1 MKPRDAKPAGV
12 HVNQAR
18 KHHAS
23 DVEPRA
29 LTGGE
34 AGWHVRCLVSGI
46 PIACRRNQD
55 RLSAR
60 LSAGVEG
67 SPGHHRRY
75 VEGSKPIASTDCS
88 VGRRPRSD
96 PTNTQGKVAR
106 RIVGRNVEPPQYC
119 LMMPRRTCTPV
130 AAQQMLTEQHSKCSR
145 NLRSC
150 QQPAYLMPSARS
162 ECVRGRCHLRGPIL
176 NRCRPIQRPE

>member
-1 MKPRDAKPAGV
+1 VKPRTPNRLACKSIGREGMT
-12 HVNQAR
+12 HQA
-18 KHHAS
+18 S
-23 DVEPRA
+23 SRA
-29 LTGGE
+29 LWPAVKLGGMCSV
-34 AGWHVRCLVSGI
+34 WFRDI